1 MKTIESILKHAEQIG
16 KEPGKPQ
23 DQRTLNLIKIGM
35 RVAINE
41 VQKWIP
47 VEIENPPVDEDL
59 EHYSYVVEVK
69 NGNKIQSSFFNFETG
84 QWRSIITGII
94 INPTHWRLIEIE

>member
-23 DQRTLNLIKIGM
+23 DQWTLNLIKIGM

-59 EHYSYVVEVK
+59 GNYSYTVEVK

-84 QWRSIITGII
+84 QWRSVITGII
-94 INPTHWRLIEIE
+94 VNPTHWRLIEVE